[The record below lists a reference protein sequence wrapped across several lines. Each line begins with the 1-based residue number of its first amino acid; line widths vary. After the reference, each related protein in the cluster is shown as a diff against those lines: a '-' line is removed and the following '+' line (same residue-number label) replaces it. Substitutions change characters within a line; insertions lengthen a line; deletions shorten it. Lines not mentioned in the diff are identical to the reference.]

1 MPSRAKPQ
9 FSFIFYVGI
18 FTFYVGIFIF
28 YVGIFIFYVAKK
40 KVWTFYE
47 RISNAVTR
55 MNTDFLLLDFVNFGH
70 CWILSHPNRL
80 SIDNQLIINSFRRR
94 AFTAAASL
102 MKKAGWRLPQFP
114 ITEIKKKK
122 KKKLH
127 FTDQKQKAIPPQKKA
142 ITFYGQKTNHSKL
155 CQFLLTVKKHSNRFC
170 LLNRHQFDQQAYPQK
185 HRSPTL
191 QGIIPKTANEL
202 PRVPYNDS
210 SRRLL
215 FTV

>member
-55 MNTDFLLLDFVNFGH
+55 MNTDLLLLDFVNFRH

-102 MKKAGWRLPQFP
+102 MKKAGWRLPPFP

-122 KKKLH
+122 KKKNSTLQIKNKKLSH
-127 FTDQKQKAIPPQKKA
+127 LKKKQSLFTDKKQITASSANFFLRSKNIPIGSA
-142 ITFYGQKTNHSKL
+142 SLIGISLTN
-155 CQFLLTVKKHSNRFC
+155 KHILKS
-170 LLNRHQFDQQAYPQK
+170 
-185 HRSPTL
+185 
-191 QGIIPKTANEL
+191 IVL
-202 PRVPYNDS
+202 PLYRE
-210 SRRLL
+210 
-215 FTV
+215 